1 MASAEA
7 LKQLEVDVD
16 TMVLEVT
23 LSKDLF
29 SRLGFSKGEAEEA
42 IKEFS
47 VLGLYLEHKISAG
60 KAAELLGIRKRGFIR
75 LLARKG
81 IPYFDYNED
90 ELEQEFRASDGWKT
104 HGRPA

>member
-1 MASAEA
+1 ME
-7 LKQLEVDVD
+7 

-23 LSKDLF
+23 LSKDLY

-60 KAAELLGIRKRGFIR
+60 KAAELLGIRKREFIR
-75 LLARKG
+75 IMARKG
-81 IPYFDYNED
+81 IPYFDYSEED
-90 ELEQEFRASDGWKT
+90 LENEFRAADELKKDG
-104 HGRPA
+104 RAA

>member
-1 MASAEA
+1 ME
-7 LKQLEVDVD
+7 

-23 LSKDLF
+23 LSKDLY

-60 KAAELLGIRKRGFIR
+60 KAAELLGTRKREFIR
-75 LLARKG
+75 LMARKG
-81 IPYFDYNED
+81 IAYFDYSEQ
-90 ELEQEFRASDGWKT
+90 ELANEFRAADELKQDERAG
-104 HGRPA
+104 

>member
-1 MASAEA
+1 
-7 LKQLEVDVD
+7 
-16 TMVLEVT
+16 MVLEVT
-23 LSKDLF
+23 LSKDLY
-29 SRLGFSKGEAEEA
+29 SKLGFSRGEAEEA

-60 KAAELLGIRKRGFIR
+60 KAAELLDMRKREFIR

-81 IPYFDYNED
+81 IPYFDYSDE
-90 ELEQEFRASDGWKT
+90 ELEDEFRAVDEWKG

>member
-1 MASAEA
+1 ME
-7 LKQLEVDVD
+7 
-16 TMVLEVT
+16 TMILEVT

-60 KAAELLGIRKRGFIR
+60 KAAELLGVRKRGFVR

-81 IPYFDYNED
+81 IPYSDYSEE
-90 ELEQEFRASDGWKT
+90 ELEQEFRVSDEWKT
-104 HGRPA
+104 DERPA